1 MAVNRPP
8 ACETEFIAHLAI
20 ATEIRNEFESRVGA
34 ATAKVRRKSLGLRHL
49 PERLY
54 VELDLTADYQFDTTL
69 YLLTNRHVALA
80 AEQNIRSLLDA
91 IAQFAFV
98 RGLDTK
104 RPMGTELQRATCVA
118 FSRARELEDMYEGA
132 VAEKKIGKVS
142 LNRAI
147 KVRKLYEALHNST
160 GCPWQSDP
168 QNWPCRKLRSHPCVT
183 KGPCRHQENWPCRPK
198 KRPHMLVGVTIE
210 GLEREMWPRKKR
222 LRFLLAQHKVSSLMI
237 HVSLPGKVARDDGH
251 GHDLRAVATYM
262 ERYTMLIKAVN
273 LYGMF
278 LRQRLMYYA
287 QSDVAGLA
295 AWERA
300 FYQLPTIKEAESG
313 ALAGRCP

>member
-1 MAVNRPP
+1 MAGSAPP
-8 ACETEFIAHLAI
+8 DCEAEFLAHVAI
-20 ATEIRNEFESRVGA
+20 AMEIRNEFETRVAA
-34 ATAKVRRKSLGLRHL
+34 ATAKVKRKNLGLQHL

-54 VELDLTADYQFDTTL
+54 VELDLTADYQFDAAL
-69 YLLTNRHVALA
+69 YLLTNPHVALA

-98 RGLDTK
+98 RGLDAK
-104 RPMGTELQRATCVA
+104 RPMGTELQRATCMTL
-118 FSRARELEDMYEGA
+118 SRARELEEMYEGA

-142 LNRAI
+142 LNRAVR
-147 KVRKLYEALHNST
+147 VRKLYEAMHNTT

-168 QNWPCRKLRSHPCVT
+168 LKWPCRRVPSHQCAT

-198 KRPHMLVGVTIE
+198 KRPHMLVGITLD
-210 GLEREMWPRKKR
+210 GLERQMWPRKKR

-262 ERYTMLIKAVN
+262 ERYTMLVKAVN

-278 LRQRLMYYA
+278 LRQRLMFYRN
-287 QSDVAGLA
+287 SDVAGLA
-295 AWERA
+295 AWERG
-300 FYQLPTIKEAESG
+300 FYQLPTIKAAESG
-313 ALAGRCP
+313 SLATRCP